1 MKKYIGTKT
10 VWASLISMVEKN
22 PDATSGGTEFYVR
35 AECGRGEYLRNIDP
49 DTQSHELM
57 GRYLVVYEDG
67 YISTSPADVFEKHYR
82 EIDME
87 AKLDWAAAQA
97 AMEMRQ
103 CVAREG
109 WNGKGMY
116 AFKITKWAAQTPDGV
131 PDDALRNFYALKDVH
146 SSIGPWVPSMSDL
159 QATDWCVVK

>member
-22 PDATSGGTEFYVR
+22 PNAASGGTEFYVR
-35 AECGRGEYLRNIDP
+35 AECGRGEYLRNVDP

-82 EIDME
+82 EIDTNT
-87 AKLDWAAAQA
+87 KFDWGDAQSYMDA
-97 AMEMRQ
+97 GFK
-103 CVAREG
+103 VARHG
-109 WNGKGMY
+109 WNGKGLY
-116 AFKITKWAAQTPDGV
+116 AFKITKWTAQTPDGV

-159 QATDWCVVK
+159 LATDWTII